1 MIELTS
7 FTPQLQAAHWG
18 WTIAI
23 FLWLVG
29 LAGMGFFLNYWIRQK
44 NFVYLLTVSGILGT
58 LLVVS
63 HLARMLNLPFAVFSA
78 LADFSFNFQSWMFIG
93 ICLLSLLCIGSVF
106 YSIDRKSVV

>member
-93 ICLLSLLCIGSVF
+93 ICLLSLLYRRVF
-106 YSIDRKSVV
+106 H

>member
-29 LAGMGFFLNYWIRQK
+29 LSGM
-44 NFVYLLTVSGILGT
+44 
-58 LLVVS
+58 
-63 HLARMLNLPFAVFSA
+63 
-78 LADFSFNFQSWMFIG
+78 
-93 ICLLSLLCIGSVF
+93 
-106 YSIDRKSVV
+106 

>member
-63 HLARMLNLPFAVFSA
+63 HLARMLNLPFGLKLQNCSPFLPLST
-78 LADFSFNFQSWMFIG
+78 
-93 ICLLSLLCIGSVF
+93 LLWVPRLPVPEPVQKL
-106 YSIDRKSVV
+106 

>member
-7 FTPQLQAAHWG
+7 LTPQLQAAHWG

-44 NFVYLLTVSGILGT
+44 NFVYVLTVSGIVGT

-63 HLARMLNLPFAVFSA
+63 HLGRMLNLPIAVFSSVMDLA
-78 LADFSFNFQSWMFIG
+78 LNLQSWMLIG
-93 ICLLSLLCIGSVF
+93 PQ
-106 YSIDRKSVV
+106 R

>member
-44 NFVYLLTVSGILGT
+44 NFVYLLTVSGIL
-58 LLVVS
+58 
-63 HLARMLNLPFAVFSA
+63 
-78 LADFSFNFQSWMFIG
+78 
-93 ICLLSLLCIGSVF
+93 
-106 YSIDRKSVV
+106 

>member
-63 HLARMLNLPFAVFSA
+63 ATWLGCLIFRLPFSA
-78 LADFSFNFQSWMFIG
+78 L
-93 ICLLSLLCIGSVF
+93 
-106 YSIDRKSVV
+106 